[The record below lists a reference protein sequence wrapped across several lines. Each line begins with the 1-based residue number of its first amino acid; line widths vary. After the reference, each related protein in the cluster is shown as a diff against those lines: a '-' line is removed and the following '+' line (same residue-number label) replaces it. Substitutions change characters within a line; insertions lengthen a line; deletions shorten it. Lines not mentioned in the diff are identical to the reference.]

1 MTPARPNRFNR
12 SVFAKINYDFFTVS
26 AVAANGHPPV
36 NAPAVKITS
45 VTNSSLEVQPGSLFV
60 PLADKRDGHDFIADA
75 LKRGAVAAFAR
86 RGHAVLKSLTEAEKL
101 RLILVDDPLIA
112 LGKLAAFHRRRFA
125 PLVIAVTGSNG
136 KTTTKEM
143 LSQIFREHLGRG
155 CIATEKNYNNHIGLP
170 FTLFAIGAATR
181 AAVVEIGMN
190 HAGEISYLSHLAM
203 PHIAVI
209 SSIGHAHIEFFRSR
223 AGIAAAK
230 AEIIDGMLPG
240 GALYVP
246 KAIAEVTT
254 VAAAAKRRKI
264 SLHKTDPAQ
273 KNGVALQIVSQSP
286 TGFQLSLGKERVL
299 FPYANNAWV
308 SNLALAA
315 AVAGDAG
322 VPVTKIAAAI
332 RKFKPAAGRMQLKK
346 GYFQVIDDGYNANPD
361 SAVASIAAALQIA
374 DGRPVVCV
382 FGDFKE
388 LGKFSKALHAWT
400 GKEAAKAGISAFYG
414 VGSDMRHA
422 VTAYRQAAAKKA
434 PAYLFARD
442 QVANLVQKLK
452 GERKGSVI
460 LVKGSRSMKM
470 EEIVSLLTE

>member
-1 MTPARPNRFNR
+1 VTPVRPNRFNR

-26 AVAANGHPPV
+26 AVTAKGHPPL
-36 NAPAVKITS
+36 NAPAVKISS

-60 PLADKRDGHDFIADA
+60 PLADRRDGHDYIADA
-75 LKRGAVAAFAR
+75 FKRGAVASFIR
-86 RGHAVLKSLTEAEKL
+86 EGHPVIKTLPAVDRI
-101 RLILVDDPLIA
+101 RLIPVQDPLIA

-125 PLVIAVTGSNG
+125 PMVIAVTGSNG

-143 LSQIFREHLGRG
+143 LAQIFHAHLGRA

-170 FTLFAIGAATR
+170 FTLFAIGPETR
-181 AAVVEIGMN
+181 AAIVEMGMN
-190 HAGEISYLSHLAM
+190 HAGEISYLSQLAL
-203 PHIAVI
+203 PHVAVI

-223 AGIAAAK
+223 SGIAAAK
-230 AEIIDGMLPG
+230 AEIIDGMPQG

-246 KAIAEVTT
+246 KTIAELAT

-264 SLHKTDPAQ
+264 LLHKIDASM
-273 KNGVALQIVSQSP
+273 KNKSALQILSHSAA
-286 TGFQLSLGKERVL
+286 GFQLGLRGERVL
-299 FPYANNAWV
+299 FPYANKAWV

-322 VPVTKIAAAI
+322 IPTEKIAGAI
-332 RKFKPAAGRMQLKK
+332 RRFEPAAGRMQIIK
-346 GYFQVIDDGYNANPD
+346 GYFRVIDDGYNANPD
-361 SAVASIAAALQIA
+361 SAVASIDSALQIA

-400 GKEAAKAGISAFYG
+400 GAEAAKARISAFYG

-422 VTAYRQAAAKKA
+422 VAAFRKIAGKKA

-442 QVANLVQKLK
+442 AVGALCEQLRTEPK
-452 GERKGSVI
+452 GAVI

-470 EEIVSLLTE
+470 EEIVNMLIA